1 MHPRAH
7 GADNRFLTRHTSCLG
22 SSPCIRGRFLSI
34 PIGPERCGFIP
45 ARGGRFNSRIMS
57 HATIRFIPVRTGQMQ
72 FCFHLTAVRTA
83 HPRTYGADTKSSKKS
98 SGSMDKRFLLSRL
111 PTIKSVCIISF
122 RYIFA
127 DNTFWSKNRR
137 IQNPSAIQKISSSGQ
152 CIRLFTQKQGVAG
165 EHPYFN
171 VQNKKN
177 WIPASCLKSILI
189 P

>member
-1 MHPRAH
+1 MSGCIPVYTGQIFVDTDRPWTMWIHPRARGQIQLPDH
-7 GADNRFLTRHTSCLG
+7 ESCHH
-22 SSPCIRGRFLSI
+22 S
-34 PIGPERCGFIP
+34 
-45 ARGGRFNSRIMS
+45 
-57 HATIRFIPVRTGQMQ
+57 V
-72 FCFHLTAVRTA
+72 
-83 HPRTYGADTKSSKKS
+83 HPRAYGADTKSSKKS

-152 CIRLFTQKQGVAG
+152 CIRLFTQKQGVTG